1 MTPRPFPRCVFLFVW
16 LFAALLAPAAV
27 HAQVTPAA
35 GYTPPDDTPSIK
47 VGATIF
53 TDYTYNKDPLIKDND
68 GNSIHGD
75 GFNVSRAYINITG
88 NISHMIAF
96 RITPDVTRE
105 NFTGLTPAPGLS
117 GSLVFRLKY
126 AFAQFNL
133 DDWMTHGSWVRFGLQ
148 QTPFVDYTE
157 SIYRYRFQGTTF
169 AEREGFLTSSDA
181 GVSFHYN
188 FSKNF
193 GDVHAGYYNGD
204 GYSKA
209 EANNQQAFQI
219 RGTLRPFAT
228 AKPALRGLRLTG
240 FYDNDNYIKS
250 DEKTRAIFETTYEHK
265 YLNAGY
271 DYMHTTDQPTNAVP
285 VLTGDGYSF
294 WLTPKSSVGLEGL
307 FRYDHFTPSD
317 QFGNRDRERTI
328 VGVAYWFKH
337 QGTVSTAIM
346 LDYDDAKFN
355 RLVPVLARQTK
366 IALHGLVNF

>member
-1 MTPRPFPRCVFLFVW
+1 V
-16 LFAALLAPAAV
+16 
-27 HAQVTPAA
+27 
-35 GYTPPDDTPSIK
+35 
-47 VGATIF
+47 
-53 TDYTYNKDPLIKDND
+53 
-68 GNSIHGD
+68 
-75 GFNVSRAYINITG
+75 
-88 NISHMIAF
+88 
-96 RITPDVTRE
+96 
-105 NFTGLTPAPGLS
+105 
-117 GSLVFRLKY
+117 
-126 AFAQFNL
+126 
-133 DDWMTHGSWVRFGLQ
+133 
-148 QTPFVDYTE
+148 
-157 SIYRYRFQGTTF
+157 
-169 AEREGFLTSSDA
+169 
-181 GVSFHYN
+181 
-188 FSKNF
+188 
-193 GDVHAGYYNGD
+193 
-204 GYSKA
+204 
-209 EANNQQAFQI
+209 
-219 RGTLRPFAT
+219 
-228 AKPALRGLRLTG
+228 LRGLRLTG